1 MAPSTEA
8 EFAYPLF
15 ESDPLKM
22 EKYDEKKINGAT
34 MDDGEEE
41 ALKDNAN
48 GKQTKYR
55 RQIVWKNVALMAA
68 VHLFALYGVYLVPR
82 AQVKTLFYVWV
93 LGILSTLGVQA
104 GKEKKDGKVCFP
116 NQKSTVIWFGKHTFF
131 FYRTHKT
138 L

>member
-34 MDDGEEE
+34 MDDGEEEE

-93 LGILSTLGVQA
+93 LGMLSTLGVQA
-104 GKEKKDGKVCFP
+104 GKEEEGKGVFFEHKKVP
-116 NQKSTVIWFGKHTFF
+116 
-131 FYRTHKT
+131 
-138 L
+138 